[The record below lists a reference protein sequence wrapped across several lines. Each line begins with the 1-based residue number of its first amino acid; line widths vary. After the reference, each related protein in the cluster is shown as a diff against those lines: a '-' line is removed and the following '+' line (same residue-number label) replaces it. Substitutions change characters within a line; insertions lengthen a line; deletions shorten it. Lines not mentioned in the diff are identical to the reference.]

1 MKPDR
6 YPGEPPAASVRGVV
20 AVIVG
25 GAVGDDDAQA
35 VMRAL
40 RPRFGDAA
48 MLVRAS
54 HGRDTAALVEHV
66 LGTLR
71 PRMIVAC
78 GDDDLVT
85 VAARACQGRHID
97 LAIVPFG
104 TSSIARA
111 LGIPSDRSAAC
122 AAIGRGDTRAF
133 DVLTVGGALVLG
145 RVLMGRF
152 AELEQRMNEPRPL
165 LARLWSMLG
174 ELFGTRL
181 RFEVEVDGRLHR
193 VRATSVVVANSGAIG
208 YAGLRWSPGID
219 AHDGRFDVVIVH
231 ASTLFDYLALL
242 WSWISDRPRP
252 RQLTHMR
259 VHRRLIVRA
268 SRPIAVTLDGHRGRT
283 AQLDVELAADR
294 LDVIVP
300 EPTVVVT
307 PQPVRA
313 SAMVLPTR
321 LAAC

>member
-6 YPGEPPAASVRGVV
+6 YPGDPPAATVRSVV
-20 AVIVG
+20 AVIVA
-25 GAVGDDDAQA
+25 GAVADAEAEA

-48 MLVRAS
+48 MLVRATQ
-54 HGRDTAALVEHV
+54 GGDAAALCEHV

-78 GDDDLVT
+78 GDDDLVS
-85 VAARACQGRHID
+85 VAVSACQRAHVE

-104 TSSIARA
+104 VSSIARA
-111 LGIPSDRSAAC
+111 LGIPNDRAAAC

-133 DVLTVGGALVLG
+133 DVLAVGGMFVLG

-152 AELEQRMNEPRPL
+152 AELEQRMHAPRPL
-165 LARLWSMLG
+165 LSRLWSMLG
-174 ELFGTRL
+174 ELFGARL
-181 RFEVEVDGRLHR
+181 RFEVEVDGHLRR

-231 ASTLFDYLALL
+231 ASTIFDYVALV
-242 WSWISDRPRP
+242 WSWVTDRPRP
-252 RQLTHMR
+252 RQLTHLR
-259 VHRRLIVRA
+259 VHRRLTVRA
-268 SRPIAVTLDGHRGRT
+268 HRPIAITVDGRHDRT
-283 AQLDVELAADR
+283 AELTVELAADR

-307 PQPVRA
+307 PEPVRA
-313 SAMVLPTR
+313 SAMVVPAM

>member
-1 MKPDR
+1 
-6 YPGEPPAASVRGVV
+6 VRSVV

-25 GAVGDDDAQA
+25 VAVADDDADA
-35 VMRAL
+35 VLRAL

-48 MLVRAS
+48 MLVRVPQNGDA
-54 HGRDTAALVEHV
+54 AALVERV

-78 GDDDLVT
+78 GDDELVSI
-85 VAARACQGRHID
+85 AAAACQAKHID

-104 TSSIARA
+104 NSSIARA
-111 LGIPSDRSAAC
+111 LGIPCDRSAAC

-133 DVLTVGGALVLG
+133 DVLTVSGALVLG

-152 AELEQRMNEPRPL
+152 AELEQRMHSPRPL
-165 LARLWSMLG
+165 LARLWAMLG
-174 ELFGTRL
+174 ELFGARL
-181 RFEVEVDGRLHR
+181 RFEVEVDGHLRR
-193 VRATSVVVANSGAIG
+193 VRATSVVVANSGEIG

-231 ASTLFDYLALL
+231 ASTIFDYLALL
-242 WSWISDRPRP
+242 WSWATDRPRP
-252 RQLTHMR
+252 RQLTHLR
-259 VHRRLIVRA
+259 VHRRLVVRT
-268 SRPIAVTLDGHRGRT
+268 RKPIAVTVDGHHGRT
-283 AQLDVELAADR
+283 AELEVELAADR

-300 EPTVVVT
+300 EPTIVMT
-307 PQPVRA
+307 PHPVRT
-313 SAMVLPTR
+313 SAMVPTM